1 MKTVIL
7 ITVIETLAI
16 TLAILYFCY
25 KRNQSGKRAL
35 VLRHQHVIVGGAPLF
50 STSKLKRM
58 ALHCRSDEQTVKART
73 LKSKK

>member
-16 TLAILYFCY
+16 TLAILYFYY

-35 VLRHQHVIVGGAPLF
+35 VLHHQHVSITKQAKPVLPPGDHSHLTHG
-50 STSKLKRM
+50 K
-58 ALHCRSDEQTVKART
+58 
-73 LKSKK
+73 